1 MINRTRKKRVKRRM
15 TVRMVERKTK
25 KRPKMV
31 RKEKKRRA
39 RLMNDLYSLLL
50 SIPRLDSQI
59 SFSDP
64 QV

>member
-39 RLMNDLYSLLL
+39 RLMNDL
-50 SIPRLDSQI
+50 
-59 SFSDP
+59 
-64 QV
+64 